1 MPFVVA
7 SSWLFILFILMM
19 HRQANIR

>member
-1 MPFVVA
+1 
-7 SSWLFILFILMM
+7 M

>member
-1 MPFVVA
+1 M
-7 SSWLFILFILMM
+7 LFISMM

>member
-1 MPFVVA
+1 
-7 SSWLFILFILMM
+7 MM